1 MKDHEI
7 YDKAAESSILSAMM
21 GGTEVAAEL
30 GAVLKAGDFYIPR
43 NQILFTAIKQLAD
56 AGMPTD
62 FVAVIDKLGMT
73 GNLEKAG
80 GDSYVLEVAGDY
92 LSYVHYPHYVKILK
106 RHSLRRSLTAA
117 AQRIRDLAVSE
128 GSSEEELADRAEAI
142 LGEVTTRA
150 IPNGSHSLADVTEQV
165 HMDMVAKHSG
175 TKDPDCIHFGIGA
188 LDGLFPD
195 GIKPGQLVVVGAR
208 PSVGK
213 TAFAVFCGAK
223 FAKKGRRVAIYSEE
237 MSNEEI
243 TYRLFSLE
251 SSISSSTL
259 SSGSYAGLQEQLIA
273 EARDRL
279 VGFPIIL
286 NDEPGMTVSRM
297 QAQCRR
303 KVIDGK
309 APEVII
315 VDYLQLLQSPAKGAG
330 RYQEVSELSRALKL
344 MARELHVPVIALAQL
359 SRQSEQRPDRRPM
372 MSDLRDSGSIEQDA
386 DVVLLLD
393 ASATEEEASRPER
406 PDWGKRRVIVAK
418 HRNGPVGEVDLNFSP
433 STCTFAD

>member
-1 MKDHEI
+1 MKDHEF
-7 YDKAAESSILSAMM
+7 YDEAAENSILSAMM
-21 GGTEVAAEL
+21 GNTEVAVEL
-30 GAVLKAGDFYIPR
+30 GAVLKAGDFFIPR

-62 FVAVIDKLGMT
+62 LVAVVDRLRLT
-73 GNLEKAG
+73 ENLAKAG
-80 GDSYVLEVAGDY
+80 GDSYVLHVLGDY
-92 LSYVHYPHYVKILK
+92 LSYIDYPHYVKILK
-106 RHSLRRSLTAA
+106 RHSLRRSLTSA
-117 AQRIRDLAVSE
+117 AQQIRDLAISE
-128 GSSEEELADRAEAI
+128 SSSEEELADRAEAI

-150 IPNGSHSLADVTEQV
+150 IPNGSHSLADVAEQV
-165 HMDMVAKHSG
+165 YMDMVAKHSG
-175 TKDPDCIHFGIGA
+175 TEDPDCIHFGIGA

-213 TAFAVFCGAK
+213 TAFAVFCGSK
-223 FAKKGRRVAIYSEE
+223 FAKRGRRVAIYSEE
-237 MSNEEI
+237 MTNEEI
-243 TYRLFSLE
+243 VYRLFSLE

-259 SSGSYAGLQEQLIA
+259 SSGSYADLQEQLIT

-279 VGFPIIL
+279 VDFPIQL
-286 NDEPGMTVSRM
+286 NDEPGMTVPRM
-297 QAQCRR
+297 KAQCRR
-303 KVIDGK
+303 KAIGGK
-309 APEVII
+309 APEIVI
-315 VDYLQLLQSPAKGAG
+315 VDYLQLLQSSARGSS

-344 MARELHVPVIALAQL
+344 MARELNVPVMALAQL

-393 ASATEEEASRPER
+393 ASATEEEASRSDR

-433 STCTFAD
+433 PTCTFAD

>member
-1 MKDHEI
+1 MKDHEF
-7 YDKAAESSILSAMM
+7 YDNAAENSVLSAMM
-21 GGTEVAAEL
+21 GNAEAVAEL

-62 FVAVIDKLGMT
+62 LVAVTDRLKLT
-73 GNLEKAG
+73 GNLTKAG
-80 GDSYVLEVAGDY
+80 GESYVLHVFGDY
-92 LSYVHYPHYVKILK
+92 LSYIDYPHYVKILK
-106 RHSLRRSLTAA
+106 RHSLRRSLASA
-117 AQRIRDLAVSE
+117 AQQIRELATSE
-128 GSSEEELADRAEAI
+128 GSSEEEMAGQAEEI
-142 LGEVTTRA
+142 LGEVTRRA
-150 IPNGSHSLADVTEQV
+150 IPNGSHSLADVAERV
-165 HMDMVAKHSG
+165 YMDMVAKHAG
-175 TKDPDCIHFGIGA
+175 TKDPDCMHFGIEA

-213 TAFAVFCGAK
+213 TAFAVFCGSE
-223 FAKKGRRVAIYSEE
+223 FAKQGKRVAIYSEE

-243 TYRLFSLE
+243 AYRLFSLE

-259 SSGSYAGLQEQLIA
+259 SSGSYAGLQEQLIT
-273 EARDRL
+273 ETRDRL
-279 VGFPIIL
+279 VDFPILL

-297 QAQCRR
+297 RAQCQR
-303 KVIDGK
+303 KVIGGK
-309 APEVII
+309 APEVVI
-315 VDYLQLLQSPAKGAG
+315 VDYLQLLQTSTRGSS

-344 MARELHVPVIALAQL
+344 MARELNVPVMALAQL
-359 SRQSEQRPDRRPM
+359 SRQSEQRPDRHPM

-393 ASATEEEASRPER
+393 MSVTEAEASRSDR

-418 HRNGPVGEVDLNFSP
+418 HRNGPIGRVDLNFSP
-433 STCTFAD
+433 PTCTFAD